1 MGSSSENDLRS
12 HMMLPKMG
20 MVRGPGGSFLVLD
33 FEMMK
38 KKFSLSS
45 FSPLK
50 NSSFVFYVLYE
61 YNSGIRVRNSKEEN
75 SILSSCQDSSTI
87 QTWIYLLQDLIL
99 RAFEE
104 SIEESEKENSTKKK
118 EIDIMM
124 KQAQP

>member
-50 NSSFVFYVLYE
+50 NSSFVFFDYLFVNFDVIGINLFSNMHTCPINIRHEDQRQATSKLIGECIKPNVVVL
-61 YNSGIRVRNSKEEN
+61 
-75 SILSSCQDSSTI
+75 L
-87 QTWIYLLQDLIL
+87 
-99 RAFEE
+99 
-104 SIEESEKENSTKKK
+104 
-118 EIDIMM
+118 
-124 KQAQP
+124 